1 MISPNRVRIC
11 RFIYVP
17 CSFTRFICANCTSF
31 PFRFV
36 QGANS
41 IRQLSLLYYIYPQ
54 SPTRSLF
61 KSGLPP
67 AGCFCF
73 GGSLIKKKR
82 RQQTALLGFVLI
94 DSRGGHRESRGDFA
108 LCGARPGSTWTGQ
121 PARLDRA
128 GPRARTRLSPAGG
141 IPFAA
146 RWCLRCFLGDLVTF
160 RFLLPF
166 LSLFLTPFSSLM
178 TR

>member
-1 MISPNRVRIC
+1 MERPSSGTVFPVDRSPDCDSQNGGSAETIGKGN
-11 RFIYVP
+11 P
-17 CSFTRFICANCTSF
+17 F
-31 PFRFV
+31 PGNGFHERRPDC
-36 QGANS
+36 GSRNGESAERAGKGKTN
-41 IRQLSLLYYIYPQ
+41 
-54 SPTRSLF
+54 
-61 KSGLPP
+61 P
-67 AGCFCF
+67 AGWFSMSALGAAASAF
-73 GGSLIKKKR
+73 KR
-82 RQQTALLGFVLI
+82 EFF

-121 PARLDRA
+121 PTRLDRA
-128 GPRARTRLSPAGG
+128 GPWARTRLSPAGG

-146 RWCLRCFLGDLVTF
+146 RWCLRCFLGDLVIF